1 MAVVNR
7 RIEEKIER
15 RKMAKKAE
23 IIKAETIII
32 EPAQIQ
38 DMIHV
43 IRGQRVILDSDLARL
58 YGVETK
64 QLKRQVRRN
73 ITRFPSDFMFELTRE
88 EYNLLRC
95 QNGTIENG
103 RGEYSKYLPFAFTEN
118 GVAMLSSVLTSEL
131 AVQTNIQIMRAFV
144 FLKNSLAAIDKTTL
158 QQEKLELEIEKL
170 RLYVEEILK
179 DQNDTNE
186 ELHQQIENLQLS
198 LTELGA
204 QVDYLNQK
212 PDKKEPLPK
221 VGYQAIWERDHGS
234 DK

>member
-1 MAVVNR
+1 MT
-7 RIEEKIER
+7 KLTER
-15 RKMAKKAE
+15 FFRKS
-23 IIKAETIII
+23 
-32 EPAQIQ
+32 Q
-38 DMIHV
+38 
-43 IRGQRVILDSDLARL
+43 
-58 YGVETK
+58 K
-64 QLKRQVRRN
+64 QL
-73 ITRFPSDFMFELTRE
+73 TRD
-88 EYNLLRC
+88 EYNFIRC

-158 QQEKLELEIEKL
+158 RQENLELEIEKL

-186 ELHQQIENLQLS
+186 ELHQQIENIQLS

-204 QVDYLNQK
+204 QVDYLNQQ
-212 PDKKEPLPK
+212 PEKKEPLPK
-221 VGYQAIWERDHGS
+221 VGYQAIWERDHR
-234 DK
+234 DEE